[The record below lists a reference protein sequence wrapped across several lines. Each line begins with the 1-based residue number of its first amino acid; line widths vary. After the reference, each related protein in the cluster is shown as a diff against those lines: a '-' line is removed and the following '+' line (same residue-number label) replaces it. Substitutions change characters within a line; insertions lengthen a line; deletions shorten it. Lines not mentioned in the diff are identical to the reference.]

1 MSENKIQNQF
11 QNIFIENRKKM
22 SVSGVQE
29 VANFNEEIITMFTT
43 LGQLT
48 IKGREMHI
56 SHLSVETG
64 DAQIEGEICAIGYS
78 DNLSKKSGILSKLF
92 R

>member
-1 MSENKIQNQF
+1 MAENKAEKPF

-22 SVSGVQE
+22 SVSGVEE
-29 VANFNEEIITMFTT
+29 VANFNEEIITIFTT

-48 IKGREMHI
+48 IKGRGMHI

-64 DAQIEGEICAIGYS
+64 DAEIEGEISALAYS
-78 DNLSKKSGILSKLF
+78 DNMSKKSGILSKLF

>member
-1 MSENKIQNQF
+1 MAENRNENQI
-11 QNIFIENRKKM
+11 QNIFLENRKKM
-22 SVSGVQE
+22 SISGVKE

-48 IKGREMHI
+48 IKGKNMHI
-56 SHLSVETG
+56 SRLSVETG
-64 DAQIEGEICAIGYS
+64 DVEIQGEVCALGYS
-78 DNLSKKSGILSKLF
+78 DNLSKKSSLISKLV